1 MFSEKSYMFIQIF
14 YNTCLNS
21 IIVPLCEIKR
31 KLMEMIV
38 ENGTIVIQ

>member
-1 MFSEKSYMFIQIF
+1 MFIQIF
-14 YNTCLNS
+14 YNRCLGS
-21 IIVPLCEIKR
+21 IIVLLCEIKR